1 MIQLSLFCYCLIRV
15 SKEACDFTLESA
27 GIEALKFLFTPEII
41 LAMEHVHPWSYN
53 IEPENQLL
61 EEEIPYLETIT
72 S

>member
-27 GIEALKFLFTPEII
+27 GIEALKFLSP
-41 LAMEHVHPWSYN
+41 LKLNMK
-53 IEPENQLL
+53 PENQLL
-61 EEEIPYLETIT
+61 EEEIPNLETII